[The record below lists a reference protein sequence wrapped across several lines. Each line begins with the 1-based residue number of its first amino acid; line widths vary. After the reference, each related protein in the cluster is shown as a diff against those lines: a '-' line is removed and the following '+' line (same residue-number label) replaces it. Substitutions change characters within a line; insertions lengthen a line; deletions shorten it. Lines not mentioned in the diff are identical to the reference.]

1 MDIKKYIG
9 EATEYDKKQ
18 EVEHRKVK
26 SWLKSVSA
34 FANGAGGCLIFG
46 VSNVDRIIGLADAKA
61 DAEFVSQKV
70 KERIAPVPQTV
81 MRNDTQ
87 GDTRGTQNGT
97 QNGTRGTRNVPRDV
111 SQGGLRGE
119 DLDEWIAYQ
128 LAVHP
133 KMTTEELSSLSGR
146 GIRTIKRHITGM
158 QRLKFVGRGTN
169 GYWLVGPKVD
179 TPKPKKDNQASGQ
192 VSDQAGDQVSGQAGG
207 QVGGQVGGLL
217 NETIKKMLLLI
228 GRNYLSI
235 FDIQKAANIASRR
248 YVREKML
255 VPAIEQGLVL
265 MEHPDSPRHPK
276 QRYYLSEK
284 GLKLTEKE

>member
-18 EVEHRKVK
+18 EVERRKVK

-97 QNGTRGTRNVPRDV
+97 QNGTLNGTRGTRNVPHDV
-111 SQGGLRGE
+111 PQGGLRGE

-133 KMTTEELSSLSGR
+133 KMTTDEFASLV
-146 GIRTIKRHITGM
+146 KRHFSNYLEM
-158 QRLKFVGRGTN
+158 ARRPQYPQRLH
-169 GYWLVGPKVD
+169 P
-179 TPKPKKDNQASGQ
+179 
-192 VSDQAGDQVSGQAGG
+192 
-207 QVGGQVGGLL
+207 
-217 NETIKKMLLLI
+217 LLL
-228 GRNYLSI
+228 L
-235 FDIQKAANIASRR
+235 
-248 YVREKML
+248 
-255 VPAIEQGLVL
+255 
-265 MEHPDSPRHPK
+265 
-276 QRYYLSEK
+276 
-284 GLKLTEKE
+284 

>member
-18 EVEHRKVK
+18 EVERRKVK

-46 VSNVDRIIGLADAKA
+46 VSDDDRIIGLADAKA

-70 KERIAPVPQTV
+70 KERIDPVPQTV

-87 GDTRGTQNGT
+87 GDTRGT

-158 QRLKFVGRGTN
+158 QRLKFVERGTN

-179 TPKPKKDNQASGQ
+179 TPKPKKDNQVSGQ
-192 VSDQAGDQVSGQAGG
+192 AGDQAGDQVSG

-217 NETIKKMLLLI
+217 NETIKKMLLLF

-235 FDIQKAANIASRR
+235 FDIQKTANIASRR

>member
-1 MDIKKYIG
+1 MIKIW
-9 EATEYDKKQ
+9 Q
-18 EVEHRKVK
+18 EEHEGAEVHYVE
-26 SWLKSVSA
+26 
-34 FANGAGGCLIFG
+34 
-46 VSNVDRIIGLADAKA
+46 
-61 DAEFVSQKV
+61 
-70 KERIAPVPQTV
+70 
-81 MRNDTQ
+81 NDTH

-97 QNGTRGTRNVPRDV
+97 QNGTLNGTRGTRNVPHDV
-111 SQGGLRGE
+111 PQGGLRGE